1 MGEESSVVNGELPG
15 GDPDG
20 QMGPG
25 WVLLLQAV
33 LRCEEVKV
41 GEEEGCEV

>member
-1 MGEESSVVNGELPG
+1 MENCELPG

-20 QMGPG
+20 RVRPG

>member
-20 QMGPG
+20 QVGPG

-33 LRCEEVKV
+33 VWCEEAKV

>member
-1 MGEESSVVNGELPG
+1 MENGELPD

-20 QMGPG
+20 RVGPG

-33 LRCEEVKV
+33 LSCEEVKV

>member
-1 MGEESSVVNGELPG
+1 MENGELQG

-20 QMGPG
+20 RVEPG

-33 LRCEEVKV
+33 LSCEEVKV

>member
-1 MGEESSVVNGELPG
+1 MGEESSEENGELLG

-20 QMGPG
+20 QVGPG

-33 LRCEEVKV
+33 VWCEEAKV

>member
-1 MGEESSVVNGELPG
+1 MENGELPG

-20 QMGPG
+20 QVGPG

-33 LRCEEVKV
+33 VWCEEAKV

>member
-20 QMGPG
+20 QVGPG
-25 WVLLLQAV
+25 WVLLLQPV

>member
-1 MGEESSVVNGELPG
+1 MENCELPG

-20 QMGPG
+20 QVGPG

-33 LRCEEVKV
+33 VWCEEAKV

>member
-1 MGEESSVVNGELPG
+1 MGEESSVENGELPG

-20 QMGPG
+20 QLEPG

>member
-15 GDPDG
+15 GYPDG
-20 QMGPG
+20 QVGPG

-33 LRCEEVKV
+33 LRCEEAKV

>member
-1 MGEESSVVNGELPG
+1 MENCELLG

-20 QMGPG
+20 RVKAG

-33 LRCEEVKV
+33 VGCEEAKV

>member
-1 MGEESSVVNGELPG
+1 MVNGELPG

-20 QMGPG
+20 QVGPG
-25 WVLLLQAV
+25 WGLLLQAV
-33 LRCEEVKV
+33 LRCEEAKV

>member
-1 MGEESSVVNGELPG
+1 MENGELQG

-20 QMGPG
+20 LVGPG

-33 LRCEEVKV
+33 LRCEEAKV

>member
-1 MGEESSVVNGELPG
+1 MEIGELPG
-15 GDPDG
+15 RDPDG
-20 QMGPG
+20 RMGPD

-33 LRCEEVKV
+33 LRCEEAKV

>member
-1 MGEESSVVNGELPG
+1 MENGELQG

-20 QMGPG
+20 RVRPG

>member
-1 MGEESSVVNGELPG
+1 MVNGELPG

-20 QMGPG
+20 QVGPG
-25 WVLLLQAV
+25 GVLLLQAV
-33 LRCEEVKV
+33 LRCEEAKV